1 MNKHERFDA
10 QAHIDADENPF
21 TCSGDVA
28 GFTGDKLDW
37 LTALSADP
45 RIDARAFEVGFCIMQ
60 HVNKR
65 TRTAFVSTETIS
77 EKTGIPVRY
86 VERARATLRKAGW
99 MTWRRTG
106 TANVYS
112 PLDGPMNAILDQQTL
127 LKDQR
132 DERRKQH
139 PVRRFRSAT
148 GGGRTP

>member
-65 TRTAFVSTETIS
+65 TRTAFVSTETIG
-77 EKTGIPVRY
+77 EKTNIPKRWIAR
-86 VERARATLRKAGW
+86 RAPTYAQPAGSHGSAPR
-99 MTWRRTG
+99 RRTSIARS
-106 TANVYS
+106 TA
-112 PLDGPMNAILDQQTL
+112 
-127 LKDQR
+127 R
-132 DERRKQH
+132 
-139 PVRRFRSAT
+139 
-148 GGGRTP
+148 